1 MLSLAYQ
8 TQRHAF
14 SFPTTKSKLGVALPG
29 PFTCA
34 HLSRQ
39 AGPRRRRP
47 GGGRS
52 SRERQPSGRRGQPA
66 RGWGAW
72 ENAGQFIPH
81 RSHTWPSEHARTRS
95 LPWCHSQDLG
105 RGGPTWLGLQGLRP
119 KTPLLQRGKENHPK
133 DGFSLLPAAVAQSL
147 FSLEEESASG
157 RLAG

>member
-66 RGWGAW
+66 RG
-72 ENAGQFIPH
+72 
-81 RSHTWPSEHARTRS
+81 
-95 LPWCHSQDLG
+95 
-105 RGGPTWLGLQGLRP
+105 GGPGKMQDSLFRIAHTPGLPSTREPAVCPGAVPRTLAVVVPPGLVSRDSDLRRLCSKQGKKTIP
-119 KTPLLQRGKENHPK
+119 KTVFLSYQQPSHSRSFPWRRSPLRG
-133 DGFSLLPAAVAQSL
+133 A
-147 FSLEEESASG
+147 
-157 RLAG
+157 